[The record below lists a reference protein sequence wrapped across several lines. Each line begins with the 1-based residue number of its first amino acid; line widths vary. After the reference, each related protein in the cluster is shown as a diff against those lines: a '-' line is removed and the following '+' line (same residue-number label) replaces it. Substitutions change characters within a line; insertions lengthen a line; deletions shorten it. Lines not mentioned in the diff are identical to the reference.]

1 MLTLKYFH
9 LGNKFNMVYAIIEL
23 AGKQLWVEK
32 GKFYD
37 VNKLDASPGEVILL
51 KKVLLLK
58 KQDQA
63 IIGTPCIK
71 FCTIKAKVLSHFKG
85 KKLTIFKMKSKKNMR
100 SKRGFRQDLTRL
112 LIEEI

>member
-1 MLTLKYFH
+1 
-9 LGNKFNMVYAIIEL
+9 MVYAIIEL
-23 AGKQLWVEK
+23 SGKQLWVEK

-37 VNKLDASPGEVILL
+37 VNKLNVSPGEIVLL
-51 KKVLLLK
+51 NKVLLLK
-58 KQDQA
+58 KKDQA

-71 FCTIKAKVLSHFKG
+71 SYTIKAKVLSHFKG

>member
-1 MLTLKYFH
+1 
-9 LGNKFNMVYAIIEL
+9 MVYAIVEL

-32 GKFYD
+32 GRFYD
-37 VNKLDASPGEVILL
+37 VNKLNVSPGEIVLL
-51 KKVLLLK
+51 NKVLLLK
-58 KQDQA
+58 KQDKA

-71 FCTIKAKVLSHFKG
+71 ACTIKAKVLCHFKG
-85 KKLTIFKMKSKKNMR
+85 KKITIFKMKSKKNMR